1 MAEEEDTL
9 GPASA
14 ATVALEPQ
22 SHRTRPNNSSLRQL
36 QQHEDSISSSLNFGD
51 QASSQHPRVQTAI
64 IGSTNCDSCARGS
77 IDDSHDSCCRTDLQ
91 LSQQQ
96 HQSTVDQ
103 QQQQLCGFFD
113 DRSSWFSLN
122 RPYHSRRKGRRKAVA
137 SEATATDN
145 RRRRCSPSWS
155 SWSVLTQKDI
165 LLAFILFLSTLHL
178 SW

>member
-14 ATVALEPQ
+14 AAVALEP
-22 SHRTRPNNSSLRQL
+22 SHRTRPNNCSL
-36 QQHEDSISSSLNFGD
+36 QQPNSISSLNFAD
-51 QASSQHPRVQTAI
+51 QIPSQHPRVQTAI

-77 IDDSHDSCCRTDLQ
+77 IDDSHDSFCRTDLQ
-91 LSQQQ
+91 LSQQ
-96 HQSTVDQ
+96 HQSTVDHHQ
-103 QQQQLCGFFD
+103 QQQQLRGFFD
-113 DRSSWFSLN
+113 DRSSWFSIN

-137 SEATATDN
+137 FSEAN